1 MIHCTSILTQHLFQV
16 LATQQQFFLS
26 SLEKADDLDAVI
38 QVHVLFLRRVCE
50 DVLFAS
56 HRYVSVFSSIL
67 GVLESICEMEA
78 CMRPVA
84 SGGVGGGSLAL
95 RMGLGVR
102 TAAVDVEELASA
114 FDGKVKEF
122 LRVLGEAGY
131 GELVSKLDFNEVLE
145 G

>member
-1 MIHCTSILTQHLFQV
+1 MIHFTSILTQHLFQA

-56 HRYVSVFSSIL
+56 HRNGNVFASIL
-67 GVLESICEMEA
+67 GVLESVCEMEA

-84 SGGVGGGSLAL
+84 SGGAGGALAL
-95 RMGLGVR
+95 RMGLGMG
-102 TAAVDVEELASA
+102 TAGVDVQELASA

-122 LRVLGEAGY
+122 LQVLGEAGY
-131 GELVSKLDFNEVLE
+131 GELVSKLDFNEVFE